1 MALFSRG
8 KRTPDEQPEPAA
20 PSDAD
25 SAETDASPGAP
36 TTEGTPATEPG
47 APESAASA
55 DEAVPHVEIS
65 VSTYGRAATPA
76 QQPPAPTPLAP
87 ASEAA
92 PAQVSDNVLLRD
104 ALAKL
109 PAEPTGRDVMAVAR
123 QLLQGHLFMRVKG
136 DARALLAAGENLPLA
151 MMTSG
156 DKQFAVGYS
165 GLGALRASVL
175 ADGDTGTSAMAQPVA
190 SVLRY
195 VLAGTYAGLV
205 LDPASG
211 QSRAVIPRELL
222 ERIVEEAGGTEF
234 PIKRLV
240 SGERTPQ
247 TAPEIGRALV
257 DAKLWVSVG
266 QTEQGP
272 GISEARTNDGKRLL
286 EIFSH
291 PLEVIALDRGTQ
303 PVPMT
308 PAQLAAVLI
317 TEAGLDGV
325 LIDPAG
331 PWISLTRDDLAP
343 VLALAPES

>member
-8 KRTPDEQPEPAA
+8 KRTPDDQ
-20 PSDAD
+20 
-25 SAETDASPGAP
+25 
-36 TTEGTPATEPG
+36 
-47 APESAASA
+47 PESAAPPETDAAGTDAAA
-55 DEAVPHVEIS
+55 DAGTPADDAVPHVGIS
-65 VSTYGRAATPA
+65 VSTYGRPASSTAQPQPTPQA
-76 QQPPAPTPLAP
+76 PRAPAPQSPGAP
-87 ASEAA
+87 E
-92 PAQVSDNVLLRD
+92 AQVPDNVLLRD

-109 PAEPTGRDVMAVAR
+109 PADATGRDVMAVAR
-123 QLLQGHLFMRVKG
+123 QLLQGHLFLRVKG

-156 DKQFAVGYS
+156 DKQFAVTYS

-175 ADGDTGTSAMAQPVA
+175 ADGDTGTSAMVQPVA
-190 SVLRY
+190 SVFRY
-195 VLAGTYAGLV
+195 ILAGTYSGLV

-240 SGERTPQ
+240 SGERTPD
-247 TAPEIGRALV
+247 TAAEIGRALV
-257 DAKLWVSVG
+257 EAKLWVSVG
-266 QTEQGP
+266 RTEQGP
-272 GISEARTNDGKRLL
+272 GISEARTNDGQRLL

-317 TEAGLDGV
+317 TETGLDGV

-331 PWISLTRDDLAP
+331 PWISLTRGDLAP
-343 VLALAPES
+343 VLALAPEG

>member
-8 KRTPDEQPEPAA
+8 KRTPDEQPESAAQSDTDPADTDAAADDGAPADDAA
-20 PSDAD
+20 P
-25 SAETDASPGAP
+25 
-36 TTEGTPATEPG
+36 
-47 APESAASA
+47 
-55 DEAVPHVEIS
+55 HVGIS
-65 VSTYGRAATPA
+65 VSTYGHPASATA
-76 QQPPAPTPLAP
+76 QPPQPTSQAPRATQPQSPGAP
-87 ASEAA
+87 E
-92 PAQVSDNVLLRD
+92 PQVPDNVLLRD

-109 PAEPTGRDVMAVAR
+109 PADATGRDVMAVTR
-123 QLLQGHLFMRVKG
+123 QLLQGHLFLRVKG

-156 DKQFAVGYS
+156 DKQFAVAYS

-175 ADGDTGTSAMAQPVA
+175 ADGDTGTSAMVQPVA
-190 SVLRY
+190 SVFRY
-195 VLAGTYAGLV
+195 ILGGTYSGLV

-240 SGERTPQ
+240 SGERTPG
-247 TAPEIGRALV
+247 TAAEIGRALV

-317 TEAGLDGV
+317 TETGLDGV

-331 PWISLTRDDLAP
+331 PWISLTRDELAP
-343 VLALAPES
+343 VLALAPEG

>member
-8 KRTPDEQPEPAA
+8 KRTPDEQPESAA
-20 PSDAD
+20 PS
-25 SAETDASPGAP
+25 ETDAAGTDAAPGA
-36 TTEGTPATEPG
+36 G
-47 APESAASA
+47 APDAG
-55 DEAVPHVEIS
+55 AVPHVGIS
-65 VSTYGRAATPA
+65 VSTYGRPASAAA
-76 QQPPAPTPLAP
+76 QPPRPVPQEPGAVPSPGAP
-87 ASEAA
+87 E
-92 PAQVSDNVLLRD
+92 AQVPDNVLLRD
-104 ALAKL
+104 ALAEL
-109 PAEPTGRDVMAVAR
+109 PADATGRDVMAVAR
-123 QLLQGHLFMRVKG
+123 QLLQGHLFLRVKG

-156 DKQFAVGYS
+156 DKQFAVAYS
-165 GLGALRASVL
+165 GLGALRASVI

-190 SVLRY
+190 SVFRY
-195 VLAGTYAGLV
+195 VLAGRYSGLV
-205 LDPASG
+205 IDPASG

-240 SGERTPQ
+240 SGQRTPE
-247 TAPEIGRALV
+247 TATEIGRALV

-272 GISEARTNDGKRLL
+272 GISEARTTDGKRLL

-308 PAQLAAVLI
+308 PAQLAAVLM
-317 TEAGLDGV
+317 TETGLDGV

-331 PWISLTRDDLAP
+331 PWMSLTRDDLAP